1 MWERLLDRLMRR
13 LVREGDL
20 QITMPGGETRRYGDG
35 RGLSAAATI
44 HDRSTIRQLVR
55 APDLGL
61 GEAYMDRRLTIAQN
75 DLEGF
80 LTLLGRNVMRY
91 GRGRLSVAARGP
103 ARLLRHVAQF
113 NPVPAA
119 RRNVRHHYDL
129 SNDFY
134 RLMLDKDMQYS
145 CAYFADD
152 AMTLEQAQAAK
163 KHLIARKLLLEPGMR
178 VLDIGCGWGGM
189 ALTLARDYGAR
200 VTGITLSERQLELA
214 RARAR
219 EAGLEGQVEFRLQ
232 DYRKVGETFDR
243 VVSVGMLEHVGVPHM
258 RTYFNRVRDLLA
270 PDGVAL
276 IHTIGRTTPPSSTSP
291 WLRKYIFPGGYIP
304 AVSEVV
310 PAIERAGL
318 YLADLEVLHGSHYA
332 RTLSAWRA
340 RFEQHREAIRA
351 RFDDRF
357 LRMWRYYLGL
367 SETGFRELGMV
378 VHHYQLTR
386 DQSRMPTTRAYLL
399 S

>member
-1 MWERLLDRLMRR
+1 MWERVFDRLMRG

-20 QITMPGGETRRYGDG
+20 QVTMPGGATRRYGDG
-35 RGLSAAATI
+35 RGISAAATI
-44 HDRSTIRQLVR
+44 HDPGTIRRLVR
-55 APDLGL
+55 APELGL
-61 GEAYMDRRLTIAQN
+61 GEAYMDRQLTIAQN

-103 ARLLRHVAQF
+103 ARLMRHLAQF
-113 NPVPAA
+113 NPAPVA
-119 RRNVRHHYDL
+119 RRNVSHHYDL

-134 RLMLDKDMQYS
+134 RLMLDEDMQYS
-145 CAYFADD
+145 CAYFAEDS
-152 AMTLEQAQAAK
+152 MSLEQAQAAK
-163 KHLIARKLLLEPGMR
+163 KRLVARKLLLEPGMR

-189 ALTLARDYGAR
+189 ALTLARDFGAR
-200 VTGITLSERQLELA
+200 VTGITLSERQLEVA

-232 DYRKVGETFDR
+232 DYRKIDETFER
-243 VVSVGMLEHVGVPHM
+243 IVSVGMLEHVGVPHM
-258 RTYFNRVRDLLA
+258 RTYFNRVRDLLT

-304 AVSEVV
+304 AVSEVI

-332 RTLSAWRA
+332 RTLAAWRA
-340 RFEQHREAIRA
+340 RFEAHREAIRA
-351 RFDDRF
+351 RFDERF
-357 LRMWRYYLGL
+357 LRMWRYYLVL

-378 VHHYQLTR
+378 VHHYLLAR
-386 DQSRMPTTRAYLL
+386 DQRRMPTTRAWMLT
-399 S
+399 